1 MIKVDMPIIVEG
13 KYDKIKL
20 KSIIDGVIL
29 TTDGYG
35 IYKNREKMALIRK
48 YAEKSGI
55 IILTDSDGAGFQ
67 IRNHLKSVLPN
78 VRIVNIYI
86 PDILGK
92 ERRKAAPSK
101 EGKLG
106 VEGIDKDILIK
117 AFTEAGVIS
126 SDSRTEKKEPWLTKA
141 EYMALGLSGGEN
153 SSLLRAGLAK
163 KLNLPERITGKAL
176 FEALNELY
184 IKEEIIPIINE
195 IQKGNQ

>member
-1 MIKVDMPIIVEG
+1 MIKVNMPIIVEG

-20 KSIIDGVIL
+20 KSIIDGIIL

-67 IRNHLKSVLPN
+67 IRNHLKSVLGN

-86 PDILGK
+86 PDIFGK
-92 ERRKAAPSK
+92 ERRKTVPSK

-117 AFTEAGVIS
+117 AFTDAGVIAS
-126 SDSRTEKKEPWLTKA
+126 ESQAERKEPWLTKA

-153 SSLLRAGLAK
+153 SSYLRRELAK

-184 IKEEIIPIINE
+184 SKNEIIPIINE

>member
-141 EYMALGLSGGEN
+141 EYMTLGLSGGEN

>member
-20 KSIIDGVIL
+20 KSIIDGIIL

-184 IKEEIIPIINE
+184 SKEEIIPIINE

>member
-20 KSIIDGVIL
+20 KSIIDGIII

-35 IYKNREKMALIRK
+35 IYKNKEKMELIRK
-48 YAEKSGI
+48 YAEKTGI

-67 IRNHLKSVLPN
+67 IRNHLKSALPN
-78 VRIVNIYI
+78 VKTVNIYI
-86 PDILGK
+86 PDIFGK
-92 ERRKAAPSK
+92 ERRKAEPSK

-126 SDSRTEKKEPWLTKA
+126 SDNPSEKREPWLTKA

-153 SSLLRAGLAK
+153 SSFLRAKLAK
-163 KLNLPERITGKAL
+163 RLNLPERITGKAL

-184 IKEEIIPIINE
+184 KKEEILSILKE
-195 IQKGNQ
+195 IKGE

>member
-20 KSIIDGVIL
+20 KSIIDGVII

-35 IYKNREKMALIRK
+35 IYKNKEKMALIRK

-67 IRNHLKSVLPN
+67 IRNHLKSALPN
-78 VRIVNIYI
+78 VKIVNIYI
-86 PDILGK
+86 PDIFGK
-92 ERRKAAPSK
+92 ERRKAEPSK

-117 AFTEAGVIS
+117 AFNEAGVIS
-126 SDSRTEKKEPWLTKA
+126 SDKPSEKREPWLTKS

-153 SSLLRAGLAK
+153 SSYLRKELAK
-163 KLNLPERITGKAL
+163 KLGLPERITGKAL

-184 IKEEIIPIINE
+184 KREEIMSILKE
-195 IQKGNQ
+195 IKGE